1 MKTATL
7 TFHAPNN
14 NGSFLQAYALQQVL
28 TKCLGVENDIID
40 YCTDKQIHQYS
51 VFRKPHS
58 MGDIVRNFISMMH
71 YAPLK
76 KRYNRFEVMRK
87 TYLKMTRRCKEPE
100 EVYCIAGT
108 YDVLI
113 CGSDQIWNTAAR
125 DFSEAYFLPNV
136 RTKKITYAVSCGSH
150 VNDVDANKII
160 SQARVF
166 SHLSV
171 RENTGYDLL
180 KSSGIENVEIV
191 CDPTLLLKKKDY
203 QHLYNH
209 QRLIKKP
216 YIFLY
221 TINYGDEVLELAAYL
236 SKKYAMPVYTPF
248 TGYSAMKC
256 RKYGIKVLYDVAP
269 DRFLN
274 LLDNAAY
281 TCSNSFHG
289 IAFSII
295 LEKQFFRPCKL
306 NESRQIIRDDRI
318 DGLLDILHLNDRRI
332 YKDGGV
338 LLPTNIIS
346 YDEVEKQLDVIRNRA
361 LNYLK
366 YALDE

>member
-28 TKCLGVENDIID
+28 TKTFGVENDIID

-51 VFRKPHS
+51 VFREPHS
-58 MGDIVRNFISMMH
+58 MGDVARNIISVFH

-76 KRYNRFEVMRK
+76 KRYNHFDVMRK
-87 TYLKMTRRCKEPE
+87 TYLKLTRRCKEPE
-100 EVYCIAGT
+100 EVYRIAGA

-113 CGSDQIWNTAAR
+113 CGSDQIWNTKAR

-136 RTKKITYAVSCGSH
+136 SSKKITYAVSCGSH
-150 VNDVDANKII
+150 INDVDANKII
-160 SQARVF
+160 SQARTF

-171 RENTGYDLL
+171 RENAGYNLL
-180 KSSGIENVEIV
+180 KSSGIDNVKIV
-191 CDPTLLLKKKDY
+191 CDPTLLLEKKDY
-203 QHLYNH
+203 QFLYNP
-209 QRLIKKP
+209 QRLIRNP

-221 TINYGDEVLELAAYL
+221 TVNYGDEVLELAAYL

-248 TGYSAMKC
+248 TGYSVMKC
-256 RKYGIKVLYDVAP
+256 LKYGFKVLYDVAP
-269 DRFLN
+269 DKFLN

-289 IAFSII
+289 IALSII
-295 LEKQFFRPCKL
+295 FEKQFFRSCKL
-306 NESRQIIRDDRI
+306 NEYGQIIRDDRI
-318 DGLLDILHLNDRRI
+318 DGLLDILHLSDREI
-332 YKDGGV
+332 YKNGVV
-338 LLPTNIIS
+338 LLPTSTIP
-346 YDEVEKQLDVIRNRA
+346 YDEVEEQLEIIRNQA

-366 YALDE
+366 CALDE

>member
-1 MKTATL
+1 
-7 TFHAPNN
+7 
-14 NGSFLQAYALQQVL
+14 
-28 TKCLGVENDIID
+28 
-40 YCTDKQIHQYS
+40 
-51 VFRKPHS
+51 
-58 MGDIVRNFISMMH
+58 
-71 YAPLK
+71 
-76 KRYNRFEVMRK
+76 
-87 TYLKMTRRCKEPE
+87 
-100 EVYCIAGT
+100 
-108 YDVLI
+108 
-113 CGSDQIWNTAAR
+113 
-125 DFSEAYFLPNV
+125 
-136 RTKKITYAVSCGSH
+136 
-150 VNDVDANKII
+150 
-160 SQARVF
+160 
-166 SHLSV
+166 
-171 RENTGYDLL
+171 
-180 KSSGIENVEIV
+180 
-191 CDPTLLLKKKDY
+191 
-203 QHLYNH
+203 
-209 QRLIKKP
+209 
-216 YIFLY
+216 
-221 TINYGDEVLELAAYL
+221 
-236 SKKYAMPVYTPF
+236 MPVYTPF